1 MPLTAAANTPTTLP
15 AVYPVPR
22 QMALRTGRI
31 PIGRQV
37 TLVATAASD
46 AAAVAETRRVLTASG
61 AATIRVAQSSASPA
75 AKGLTVY
82 VGANAAAERSLHV
95 SGAKALP
102 AGGYVLA
109 AGVAAGRPVIVL
121 DGVDT
126 AGQFYASQTLRQ
138 LLVGRRDLPSI
149 AIRDWPSF
157 PLRGVV
163 EGFYATPWSTKTRL
177 SALDFL
183 GAHKLNLYIYTPKR
197 DPLLRA
203 TWWKPYS
210 RDALRTIGKL
220 VDRANQNHV
229 TFNFGISPG
238 LSICYSSPT
247 DEAKLTQKL
256 KSVWNIGV
264 RSFTVAFDDIDPQ
277 RPACDSDRQRF
288 GTGDSALASAQAYL
302 LNRVDD
308 FVARLPG
315 SMPLIAVPTDYKGID
330 ETPFKRTLAAALHA
344 DVVVQWTGRY
354 GVSVTISGREA
365 ATARQLYAHPLLVWD
380 NYFAND
386 YIPNLVLGAYEGR
399 DSRLT
404 DSAMGV
410 TVVPMGEPEASK
422 IGLFTVA
429 DYAWNAAAYDS
440 ARSWEASLREF
451 SRGDAK
457 TLAALRW
464 FAGANYSTP
473 LDPLPAPILSKAT
486 ATFWT
491 QWAAGDPSAVPTLA
505 QVLRSVRD
513 STSILRDRLWDLP
526 FITEASPWLDGTN
539 LWARAAIAALD
550 ALDARRK
557 QLPDQ
562 ATADEQAART
572 LRIQAESVMWP
583 GKTPAIPVQVSGR
596 VLADFVHYGLRGYGP
611 G

>member
-1 MPLTAAANTPTTLP
+1 
-15 AVYPVPR
+15 
-22 QMALRTGRI
+22 
-31 PIGRQV
+31 
-37 TLVATAASD
+37 
-46 AAAVAETRRVLTASG
+46 
-61 AATIRVAQSSASPA
+61 
-75 AKGLTVY
+75 
-82 VGANAAAERSLHV
+82 
-95 SGAKALP
+95 
-102 AGGYVLA
+102 
-109 AGVAAGRPVIVL
+109 
-121 DGVDT
+121 
-126 AGQFYASQTLRQ
+126 
-138 LLVGRRDLPSI
+138 
-149 AIRDWPSF
+149 
-157 PLRGVV
+157 
-163 EGFYATPWSTKTRL
+163 
-177 SALDFL
+177 
-183 GAHKLNLYIYTPKR
+183 
-197 DPLLRA
+197 
-203 TWWKPYS
+203 
-210 RDALRTIGKL
+210 
-220 VDRANQNHV
+220 
-229 TFNFGISPG
+229 
-238 LSICYSSPT
+238 
-247 DEAKLTQKL
+247 
-256 KSVWNIGV
+256 
-264 RSFTVAFDDIDPQ
+264 DDIDPQ